1 MLKTLLK
8 DLCTGCI
15 KYVDAEIL
23 AYDAACTV
31 CQVTECCVAVGYK
44 FINL

>member
-15 KYVDAEIL
+15 KYVDAEIQP
-23 AYDAACTV
+23 V
-31 CQVTECCVAVGYK
+31 HKSFNKVFNIKNCVL
-44 FINL
+44 ILLH

>member
-15 KYVDAEIL
+15 KYA
-23 AYDAACTV
+23 
-31 CQVTECCVAVGYK
+31 ECCQHSVTWLTVHAK
-44 FINL
+44 S